1 MKQKFDLENHKVL
14 VTGAASGIGLATVKA
29 FLENG
34 ASVAINDLPGEKL
47 DTVLDEL
54 TSKGSKVIAAPGDI
68 GDPDTASDMVN
79 QAISG
84 LGGLN
89 YLINNAG
96 TPATST
102 PIAAADFERQDE
114 SLWNRLLNVNL
125 LGPYRCTRAA
135 ADALRQ
141 SNGAIV
147 NTASVSA
154 FGGGGSSSPYC
165 ATKAALVA
173 ITREWSRA
181 LAPEV
186 RVNAIAPGIV
196 GSDWMCRFEET
207 EFDVVNEV
215 PLERQG
221 EPEEYAEFI
230 LFLAAGATY
239 MTGQT
244 VIVDGGLM
252 T

>member
-1 MKQKFDLENHKVL
+1 MKQKFALENHKVL
-14 VTGAASGIGLATVKA
+14 VTGGASGIGLATVNA
-29 FLENG
+29 FLKNG
-34 ASVAINDLPGEKL
+34 ATVAINDLPGEKL
-47 DTVLDEL
+47 DTIINEL
-54 TSKGSKVIAAPGDI
+54 ASKGSKVIAAPGDI
-68 GDPDTASDMVN
+68 GDPDAASAMVN
-79 QAISG
+79 HAILS

-102 PIAAADFERQDE
+102 PIAPSDFDRQDE

-135 ADALRQ
+135 ANTLRQ

-154 FGGGGSSSPYC
+154 FGRGGSSSPYC
-165 ATKAALVA
+165 ATKAALVS

-186 RVNAIAPGIV
+186 RVNAIAPGLV
-196 GSDWMCRFEET
+196 ESDWMCRFDET
-207 EFDVVNEV
+207 KFDVAYEI
-215 PLERQG
+215 PLGRQG
-221 EPEEYAEFI
+221 EPDEYAEFI

-244 VIVDGGLM
+244 VIVDGGMM

>member
-1 MKQKFDLENHKVL
+1 MKPKFDLENRKVL
-14 VTGAASGIGLATVKA
+14 VTGGASGIGLATVRA
-29 FLENG
+29 FLKNG
-34 ASVAINDLPGEKL
+34 ATVAINDLPGDRL
-47 DTVLDEL
+47 NAVLNEFASNGD
-54 TSKGSKVIAAPGDI
+54 KVIAAPGDI
-68 GDPDTASDMVN
+68 GDPDSASVMVDH
-79 QAISG
+79 AISNLEG
-84 LGGLN
+84 LD

-102 PIAAADFERQDE
+102 PIAPEDFERQDE

-135 ADALRQ
+135 ANTLRQ
-141 SNGAIV
+141 SKGAIV

-154 FGGGGSSSPYC
+154 FGRGGSSSPYC

-186 RVNAIAPGIV
+186 RVNAIAPGLV
-196 GSDWMCRFEET
+196 ESDWMCRFDET
-207 EFDVVNEV
+207 EFDVVYEI
-215 PLERQG
+215 PLGRQG
-221 EPEEYAEFI
+221 EPDEYAEFI

-244 VIVDGGLM
+244 VIVDGGMM

>member
-1 MKQKFDLENHKVL
+1 MKPKFDLENHKVL
-14 VTGAASGIGLATVKA
+14 VTGGASGIGLATVKA
-29 FLENG
+29 FLTNG
-34 ASVAINDLPGEKL
+34 ATVAINDLPGEKL
-47 DTVLDEL
+47 DAVLNEF
-54 TSKGSKVIAAPGDI
+54 SSNGGKVIAAPGDI
-68 GDPDTASDMVN
+68 GDPDAASEMVK
-79 QAISG
+79 QAISNLQG
-84 LGGLN
+84 LD

-96 TPATST
+96 TPATRT
-102 PIAAADFERQDE
+102 PIDPADFDRQDE
-114 SLWNRLLNVNL
+114 ALWNRLLNVNL

-135 ADALRQ
+135 ANTLRE
-141 SNGAIV
+141 SKGAIV

-154 FGGGGSSSPYC
+154 FGRGGSSSPYC

-186 RVNAIAPGIV
+186 RVNAIAPGLV
-196 GSDWMCRFEET
+196 ESDWMCRFEET
-207 EFDVVNEV
+207 EFDVVYEV
-215 PLERQG
+215 PLGRQG
-221 EPEEYAEFI
+221 EPDEYAEFI

-244 VIVDGGLM
+244 VIVDGGMM

>member
-1 MKQKFDLENHKVL
+1 MKQKFDLENHKIL
-14 VTGAASGIGLATVKA
+14 VTGGASGIGLATVKA
-29 FLENG
+29 FLKNG
-34 ASVAINDLPGEKL
+34 ATVAINDLPGERL
-47 DTVLDEL
+47 DTVLNEL
-54 TSKGSKVIAAPGDI
+54 ATKGNKVVAAPGDI
-68 GDPDTASDMVN
+68 GDSDAASAMVN
-79 QAISG
+79 HAISS

-102 PIAAADFERQDE
+102 PIAPSDFDRQDE

-135 ADALRQ
+135 ANTLRQ
-141 SNGAIV
+141 SKGAIV
-147 NTASVSA
+147 STASVYA
-154 FGGGGSSSPYC
+154 FGRGGSSSPYC
-165 ATKAALVA
+165 ETKAALVS

-196 GSDWMCRFEET
+196 ESEWMCRFEET
-207 EFDVVNEV
+207 EFDVVYEV
-215 PLERQG
+215 PLGRQG
-221 EPEEYAEFI
+221 EPDEYAEFI

-239 MTGQT
+239 MPGQT
-244 VIVDGGLM
+244 VIVDGGMM

>member
-1 MKQKFDLENHKVL
+1 VKPNFDLQRHKVL
-14 VTGAASGIGLATVKA
+14 VTGGASGIGLATVMA
-29 FLENG
+29 FLRNG
-34 ASVAINDLPGEKL
+34 ATVAINDLPGEKL
-47 DTVLDEL
+47 DSLVDDLAAR
-54 TSKGSKVIAAPGDI
+54 GSKVIAAPGDI
-68 GDPDTASDMVN
+68 GDAESASEMVGR
-79 QAISG
+79 AIAE

-89 YLINNAG
+89 FLVNNAG
-96 TPATST
+96 TPATRT
-102 PIAAADFERQDE
+102 PIAPADFDRQDE
-114 SLWNRLLNVNL
+114 ALWSRLVNVNL

-135 ADALRQ
+135 ADTLRQ
-141 SNGAIV
+141 SHGAIV

-186 RVNAIAPGIV
+186 RVNAIAPGLV
-196 GSDWMCRFEET
+196 ESDWMCRFEGT
-207 EFDVVNEV
+207 AFDAANEI
-215 PLERQG
+215 PLQRPG
-221 EPEEYAEFI
+221 EPDEYAEFI

-244 VIVDGGLM
+244 VIIDGGMM

>member
-1 MKQKFDLENHKVL
+1 MKQNFDLENYKVL
-14 VTGAASGIGLATVKA
+14 VTGGASGIGLATVKA
-29 FLENG
+29 FIKNG
-34 ASVAINDLPGEKL
+34 ATVAINDLPGEKL
-47 DTVLDEL
+47 DTVFNEL
-54 TSKGSKVIAAPGDI
+54 ASKGSKVIAAPGDI
-68 GDPDTASDMVN
+68 GDPDAASAMVD
-79 QAISG
+79 QAISN
-84 LGGLN
+84 LGGLD

-102 PIAAADFERQDE
+102 PIAPSDFDRQDE

-135 ADALRQ
+135 ANSLRQ

-154 FGGGGSSSPYC
+154 FGRGGSSSPYC
-165 ATKAALVA
+165 ATKAALVS

-186 RVNAIAPGIV
+186 RVNAIAPGLV
-196 GSDWMCRFEET
+196 ESDWMCQFEET
-207 EFDVVNEV
+207 DFDVVYEI
-215 PLERQG
+215 PMGRKG
-221 EPEEYAEFI
+221 EPDEYAEFI

-244 VIVDGGLM
+244 VIVDGGMM

>member
-1 MKQKFDLENHKVL
+1 MKPKFDLENHKVL
-14 VTGAASGIGLATVKA
+14 VTGGASGIGLATVKA
-29 FLENG
+29 FLMNG
-34 ASVAINDLPGEKL
+34 ATVAINDLPGDKL
-47 DTVLDEL
+47 NAVLNEFSSNGD
-54 TSKGSKVIAAPGDI
+54 KVIAAPGDI
-68 GDPDTASDMVN
+68 GDPDSASAMVEH
-79 QAISG
+79 AISSLQG
-84 LGGLN
+84 LD

-102 PIAAADFERQDE
+102 PIAPEDFERQDE

-135 ADALRQ
+135 ASTLRE
-141 SNGAIV
+141 SKGAIV

-154 FGGGGSSSPYC
+154 FGRGGSSSPYC

-186 RVNAIAPGIV
+186 RVNAIAPGLV
-196 GSDWMCRFEET
+196 ESDWMCRFEET
-207 EFDVVNEV
+207 AFDVVYEV
-215 PLERQG
+215 PLGRQG
-221 EPEEYAEFI
+221 EPDEYAEFI

-244 VIVDGGLM
+244 VIVDGGMM

>member
-1 MKQKFDLENHKVL
+1 MKPNFDLQHHKVL
-14 VTGAASGIGLATVKA
+14 VTGGASGIGLATVRA
-29 FLENG
+29 FLRNG
-34 ASVAINDLPGEKL
+34 ATVAINDLPGEKL
-47 DTVLDEL
+47 DALVDDLA
-54 TSKGSKVIAAPGDI
+54 SRGSKVIAAPGDI
-68 GDPDTASDMVN
+68 GAAESASDMVRR
-79 QAISG
+79 AITE

-89 YLINNAG
+89 FLINNAG
-96 TPATST
+96 TPATRT
-102 PIAAADFERQDE
+102 PIAPADFDRQDE
-114 SLWNRLLNVNL
+114 ALWSRLVNVNL

-135 ADALRQ
+135 ADTLRQ
-141 SNGAIV
+141 SQGAIV

-154 FGGGGSSSPYC
+154 FGGGASSSPYC

-186 RVNAIAPGIV
+186 RVNAIAPGLV
-196 GSDWMCRFEET
+196 ESDWMCRFEGT
-207 EFDVVNEV
+207 AFDVANEI
-215 PLERQG
+215 PLQRPG
-221 EPEEYAEFI
+221 EPDEYAEFI

-244 VIVDGGLM
+244 VIIDGGMM

>member
-1 MKQKFDLENHKVL
+1 MQPTFDLEKTKVL
-14 VTGAASGIGLATVKA
+14 VTGGASGIGLATVKA
-29 FLENG
+29 FVNNG
-34 ASVAINDLPGEKL
+34 ATVAINDLPGERL
-47 DTVLDEL
+47 DSAFDEF
-54 TSKGSKVIAAPGDI
+54 TAKGYKVISAPGDI
-68 GDPDTASDMVN
+68 GDPISADTMVN
-79 QAISG
+79 NVIESLNG
-84 LGGLN
+84 LD

-96 TPATST
+96 TPATSS
-102 PIAAADFERQDE
+102 PIAPSDFDRQDE
-114 SLWNRLLNVNL
+114 SLWSQLINVNL
-125 LGPYRCTRAA
+125 LGPYRCTKAA
-135 ADALRQ
+135 SKVLRQ

-173 ITREWSRA
+173 LTREWSRA

-186 RVNAIAPGIV
+186 RVNAIAPGLV
-196 GSDWMCRFEET
+196 DSDWMCQFEDT
-207 EFDVVNEV
+207 DFDITAEV
-215 PLERQG
+215 PLRRQG
-221 EPEEYAEFI
+221 SPDEYAGII

-244 VIVDGGLM
+244 VIVDGGMM

>member
-1 MKQKFDLENHKVL
+1 MKPKFDLQNYRVL
-14 VTGAASGIGLATVKA
+14 VTGGASGIGLATVKA

-34 ASVAINDLPGEKL
+34 ATVAINDLPGEIL
-47 DTVLDEL
+47 DTLLNEL
-54 TSKGSKVIAAPGDI
+54 ASAGNKVIGAPGDI
-68 GDPDTASDMVN
+68 GDPESANAMVER
-79 QAISG
+79 AISD
-84 LGGLN
+84 LGGLD

-96 TPATST
+96 TPATRT
-102 PIAAADFERQDE
+102 PIAPSDFERQDE
-114 SLWNRLLNVNL
+114 ALWSRLLNVNL

-135 ADALRQ
+135 ANALRE
-141 SNGAIV
+141 SKGAIV

-154 FGGGGSSSPYC
+154 FGRGGSSSPYC

-186 RVNAIAPGIV
+186 RVNAIAPGLV
-196 GSDWMCRFEET
+196 ESDWMCRFEET
-207 EFDVVNEV
+207 EFDVVYEI
-215 PLERQG
+215 PLGRQG
-221 EPEEYAEFI
+221 EPDEYADFI
-230 LFLAAGATY
+230 LFLAVAATY

-244 VIVDGGLM
+244 VIVDGGMM

>member
-1 MKQKFDLENHKVL
+1 MKPKFDLENRKVL
-14 VTGAASGIGLATVKA
+14 VTGGASGIGLATVRA
-29 FLENG
+29 FLKNG
-34 ASVAINDLPGEKL
+34 ATVAINDLPGDKL
-47 DTVLDEL
+47 DAVLNEF
-54 TSKGSKVIAAPGDI
+54 SSNGGKVIAAPGDI
-68 GDPDTASDMVN
+68 GDPDSASAMVDH
-79 QAISG
+79 AILN
-84 LGGLN
+84 LGGLD

-96 TPATST
+96 TPATRT
-102 PIAAADFERQDE
+102 PIDPADFDRQDE
-114 SLWNRLLNVNL
+114 ALWSRLLNVNL

-135 ADALRQ
+135 ANTLRQ
-141 SNGAIV
+141 SKGAIV

-154 FGGGGSSSPYC
+154 FGRGGSSSPYC

-186 RVNAIAPGIV
+186 RVNAIAPGLV
-196 GSDWMCRFEET
+196 ESDWMCRFEET
-207 EFDVVNEV
+207 EFDVVYEV
-215 PLERQG
+215 PLGREGQ
-221 EPEEYAEFI
+221 PDEYAEFI

-244 VIVDGGLM
+244 VIVDGGMM

>member
-1 MKQKFDLENHKVL
+1 MKPNFDLQHHKVL
-14 VTGAASGIGLATVKA
+14 VTGGASGIGLATVRA
-29 FLENG
+29 FLRNG
-34 ASVAINDLPGEKL
+34 ATVAINDLPGDKL
-47 DTVLDEL
+47 DTLVEDLA
-54 TSKGSKVIAAPGDI
+54 SGGSKVIAAPGDI
-68 GDPDTASDMVN
+68 GAAESASDMVRR
-79 QAISG
+79 AIAE

-89 YLINNAG
+89 FLINNAG
-96 TPATST
+96 TPATRT
-102 PIAAADFERQDE
+102 PIAPADFDRQDE
-114 SLWNRLLNVNL
+114 ALWSRLVNVNL

-135 ADALRQ
+135 ADTLRQ
-141 SNGAIV
+141 SQGAIV

-186 RVNAIAPGIV
+186 RVNAIAPGLV
-196 GSDWMCRFEET
+196 ESDWMCRFEGT
-207 EFDVVNEV
+207 AFDATNEI
-215 PLERQG
+215 PLQRPG
-221 EPEEYAEFI
+221 EPDEYAEFI

-244 VIVDGGLM
+244 VIIDGGMM

>member
-14 VTGAASGIGLATVKA
+14 VTGGASGIGLATVNA
-29 FLENG
+29 FLKNG
-34 ASVAINDLPGEKL
+34 ATVAINDLPGAKL
-47 DTVLDEL
+47 DTIINEFA
-54 TSKGSKVIAAPGDI
+54 SKGSKVIAAPGDI
-68 GDPDTASDMVN
+68 GDPDAASAMVN
-79 QAISG
+79 HAILS

-102 PIAAADFERQDE
+102 PIAPSDFDRQDE
-114 SLWNRLLNVNL
+114 LLWHRLLNVNL

-135 ADALRQ
+135 ANTLRQ

-154 FGGGGSSSPYC
+154 FGRGGSSSPYC
-165 ATKAALVA
+165 ATKAALVS

-186 RVNAIAPGIV
+186 RVNAIAPGLV
-196 GSDWMCRFEET
+196 ESDWMCRFDET
-207 EFDVVNEV
+207 EFDVAYEI
-215 PLERQG
+215 PLGRQG
-221 EPEEYAEFI
+221 EPDEYAEFI

-244 VIVDGGLM
+244 VIVDGGMM

>member
-1 MKQKFDLENHKVL
+1 MQQKFDLENHKTL
-14 VTGAASGIGLATVKA
+14 VTGGASGIGLATVKA
-29 FLENG
+29 FLKNG
-34 ASVAINDLPGEKL
+34 ATVAINDLPGEKF
-47 DTVLDEL
+47 DAVLYEL
-54 TSKGSKVIAAPGDI
+54 ASNGSKVIAAPGDI
-68 GDPDTASDMVN
+68 GDPGAAGEMVN
-79 QAISG
+79 QAISS

-102 PIAAADFERQDE
+102 PIAPSDFDRQDE
-114 SLWNRLLNVNL
+114 LLWNRLLNVNL

-135 ADALRQ
+135 ANSLRQ

-154 FGGGGSSSPYC
+154 FGRGGSSSPYC
-165 ATKAALVA
+165 ATKAALVS

-186 RVNAIAPGIV
+186 RVNAIAPGLV
-196 GSDWMCRFEET
+196 ESDWMCRFDDT

-221 EPEEYAEFI
+221 APDEYAEFI

-244 VIVDGGLM
+244 VIVDGGMM

>member
-1 MKQKFDLENHKVL
+1 MKPNFDLQHHKVL
-14 VTGAASGIGLATVKA
+14 VTGGASGIGLATVRA
-29 FLENG
+29 FLRNG
-34 ASVAINDLPGEKL
+34 ATVAINDLPGEKL
-47 DTVLDEL
+47 DTLVDDLA
-54 TSKGSKVIAAPGDI
+54 SRGSKVIAAPGDI
-68 GDPDTASDMVN
+68 GAAESASDMVRR
-79 QAISG
+79 AITE

-89 YLINNAG
+89 FLINNAG
-96 TPATST
+96 TPATRT
-102 PIAAADFERQDE
+102 PIAPADFDRQDE
-114 SLWNRLLNVNL
+114 ALWSRLVNVNL

-135 ADALRQ
+135 ADTLRQ
-141 SNGAIV
+141 SQGAIV

-154 FGGGGSSSPYC
+154 FGGGASSSPYC

-186 RVNAIAPGIV
+186 RVNAIAPGLV
-196 GSDWMCRFEET
+196 ESDWMCRFEGT
-207 EFDVVNEV
+207 AFDVANEI
-215 PLERQG
+215 PLQRPG
-221 EPEEYAEFI
+221 EPDEYAEFI

-244 VIVDGGLM
+244 VIIDGGMM